1 MNRESGRRLTM
12 FKSWHQK
19 TVMYNRIFNTIEQQ
33 KDPELRARMG
43 KAFDEI
49 RRVNREFEKL
59 VAEAT
64 GEQLQ

>member
-1 MNRESGRRLTM
+1 
-12 FKSWHQK
+12 
-19 TVMYNRIFNTIEQQ
+19 MYNRILNTIEQQ